1 MAMKKAKILIRKG
14 KKQYFEDLDRDVTIV
29 KEKQFYI
36 DDLSRDFST
45 SYGFISKAD
54 LKRAGTVKSSQD
66 KDFRIFDASFIDNYK
81 RIRRM
86 PQIIPLKDIGYIIAK
101 TGVGPGSVVVEGGTG
116 SGALAIFLARYC
128 GKVYSYEIENEHQ
141 AIAAENIAAL
151 GLKNIVLKGNDICRK
166 IDEKD
171 VDLVCLDLPSPW
183 DAISPASVALRQ
195 GGFIISYSPTII
207 QTADFVN
214 ALLARDDFVHLKTV
228 EVIEREWE
236 VDGRKVRPKS
246 KTTMHSGFITLGRKI

>member
-1 MAMKKAKILIRKG
+1 MALKKAKILIRKG

-36 DDLSRDFST
+36 EDLSKDFST
-45 SYGFISKAD
+45 PYGSMSKAN
-54 LKRAGTVKSSQD
+54 LKKTGTVKSSQD
-66 KDFRIFDASFIDNYK
+66 KEFRIFDASFIDNYK
-81 RIRRM
+81 RIRRL

-101 TGVGPGSVVVEGGTG
+101 TGVGPDSVVVEGGTG
-116 SGALAIFLARYC
+116 SGALVIFLARYC
-128 GKVYSYEIENEHQ
+128 KKVYSYEIENEHQ
-141 AIAAENIAAL
+141 AIAKENVDAL
-151 GLKNIVLKGNDICRK
+151 GLKNIVLKNKDLCK
-166 IDEKD
+166 SIDEKD

-183 DAISPASVALRQ
+183 DAIGPASGALKP

-236 VDGRKVRPKS
+236 VDKRKVRPKS